1 MRKLDEFLEPR
12 RLYYQLSPKCP
23 TSKDPTIL
31 HRTTFTLPIFTSQE
45 QSTLQNKRRLEEK
58 QTAMEEITQHRVLF
72 DIYKTPRE
80 RHGVHPCERMR
91 AGVIRTRAGMCFGFV
106 LLYGGGIKDKC
117 INEHLERNSLC
128 LLVIV
133 TASRAQT
140 PSLTQMMWLM
150 EGEVSVRSG
159 ALPRAAVCL
168 GWQRHPPKWP
178 PSHTS
183 AGKVRENAVLLSA
196 ISVPHTTHTSFYTR
210 ICSHGVCATCDD
222 GS

>member
-1 MRKLDEFLEPR
+1 MNSSSHAGSTISCPQSPPLQ
-12 RLYYQLSPKCP
+12 RLLPS
-23 TSKDPTIL
+23 L
-31 HRTTFTLPIFTSQE
+31 HSTTFILPIFTSQK
-45 QSTLQNKRRLEEK
+45 QSTLQKKQRLKEK
-58 QTAMEEITQHRVLF
+58 QTAAEETTQHLVSV
-72 DIYKTPRE
+72 DIYKTPSE
-80 RHGVHPCERMR
+80 IHDAHPCECMR
-91 AGVIRTRAGMCFGFV
+91 ARVIRTRAGMCFVFV

-128 LLVIV
+128 LLVSV

-168 GWQRHPPKWP
+168 GWQRRSPKGP

-183 AGKVRENAVLLSA
+183 AGKVREDGVLPSVLS
-196 ISVPHTTHTSFYTR
+196 IPHNSYTS
-210 ICSHGVCATCDD
+210 C
-222 GS
+222 